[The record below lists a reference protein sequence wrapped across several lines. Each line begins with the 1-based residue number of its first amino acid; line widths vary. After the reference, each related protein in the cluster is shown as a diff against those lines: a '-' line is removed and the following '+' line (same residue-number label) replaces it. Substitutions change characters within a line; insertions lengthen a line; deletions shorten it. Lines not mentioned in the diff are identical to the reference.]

1 MFDFSVLYL
10 LALCPVSRF
19 VPLSHSAISLLV
31 LFTIGHVVKTS
42 VAAIKSQ

>member
-31 LFTIGHVVKTS
+31 LFTIGHVVETS